1 MTKGECHHPL
11 TANHVRRLG
20 MAKFLFL
27 ALEAIMLVSQM
38 QGQKKHVSKRGS
50 GQLPTTRR
58 TTKGVNGKEEHP
70 FLSWGVSSRW
80 VPHAWAAFALLLTC
94 A

>member
-1 MTKGECHHPL
+1 MTKRECHHPL
-11 TANHVRRLG
+11 TANQVRRLG

-38 QGQKKHVSKRGS
+38 QGQRKHVIIRGS

-58 TTKGVNGKEEHP
+58 TTRESMGKEDIRP
-70 FLSWGVSSRW
+70 FRGVCRPGGCLMHGRPLPCS
-80 VPHAWAAFALLLTC
+80 
-94 A
+94 

>member
-11 TANHVRRLG
+11 NANHVRRLG

-38 QGQKKHVSKRGS
+38 QGQRKHVSNRDS
-50 GQLPTTRR
+50 GQLPNTGRA
-58 TTKGVNGKEEHP
+58 TKEPMGMKDLRSFRGVCRPGGCLMHGRP
-70 FLSWGVSSRW
+70 LPCS
-80 VPHAWAAFALLLTC
+80 
-94 A
+94 

>member
-38 QGQKKHVSKRGS
+38 QGQRKHVSKRGS
-50 GQLPTTRR
+50 GQLSTTRR
-58 TTKGVNGKEEHP
+58 KTRESMGKKDIRPSRGVCHP
-70 FLSWGVSSRW
+70 DGCLMHGR
-80 VPHAWAAFALLLTC
+80 PLLC
-94 A
+94 S

>member
-38 QGQKKHVSKRGS
+38 QGQRKHVSKRDS
-50 GQLPTTRR
+50 GQLPTTRM
-58 TTKGVNGKEEHP
+58 TTKESMGKKGIRPFRGVCRPDGCLMHGRP
-70 FLSWGVSSRW
+70 LPCS
-80 VPHAWAAFALLLTC
+80 
-94 A
+94 